1 MSMQK
6 VPETPLTCEVRAA
19 LEEYTQRLMKLYH
32 ERFTKEDPEA
42 WREEYRAEC
51 KKYGYIVVSEIKE
64 VKPKAVKYYFCLF
77 ISKGGNKASSNS
89 CLSKENLIAYH
100 KRMGDTIIGDIE
112 EMEVEV

>member
-51 KKYGYIVVSEIKE
+51 EKYGYVVVSEIKE
-64 VKPKAVKYYFCLF
+64 VLEMPTTVKIFKVTVGINIENFKGRKDEF
-77 ISKGGNKASSNS
+77 IRFINASG
-89 CLSKENLIAYH
+89 L
-100 KRMGDTIIGDIE
+100 TIHGDIE
-112 EMEVEV
+112 EREMEA